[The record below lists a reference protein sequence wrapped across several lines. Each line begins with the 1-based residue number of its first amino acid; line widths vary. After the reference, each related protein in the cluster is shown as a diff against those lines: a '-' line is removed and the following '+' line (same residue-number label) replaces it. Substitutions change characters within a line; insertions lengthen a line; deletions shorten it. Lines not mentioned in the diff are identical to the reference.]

1 MNDPQNKNE
10 SETIESAPGI
20 EVSASNTSVP
30 DAEKIESAKASNRE
44 ILSKPTAFPEGS
56 AEGKPNKPPVV
67 LAKPSVAPSESTPAP
82 IKVPIA
88 PKPTAKETVASHAA
102 DSSISIDGDR
112 DQNVGA
118 LVVDAI
124 AAAVAIAFA
133 FLLAQD
139 VIPFL

>member
-20 EVSASNTSVP
+20 EVSTSNTPVP
-30 DAEKIESAKASNRE
+30 DAEKVESAEASNRE
-44 ILSKPTAFPEGS
+44 ILYKPTAFSEGS
-56 AEGKPNKPPVV
+56 AEGKPNKPPLV
-67 LAKPSVAPSESTPAP
+67 LAEPSEAPSESTPAT

-88 PKPTAKETVASHAA
+88 PEPTAKETVASHAA

-133 FLLAQD
+133 VLLAQD

>member
-30 DAEKIESAKASNRE
+30 DAEKVESAEASNRE

-56 AEGKPNKPPVV
+56 AESKPNKPPLV
-67 LAKPSVAPSESTPAP
+67 LAKPSEAPSESTPAP
-82 IKVPIA
+82 IKVSIA
-88 PKPTAKETVASHAA
+88 PESAAKETVASHAA
-102 DSSISIDGDR
+102 DSSISIDGER

-118 LVVDAI
+118 LIVDAI
-124 AAAVAIAFA
+124 AAAVAISFA
-133 FLLAQD
+133 ILLAQD
-139 VIPFL
+139 VIAFL

>member
-1 MNDPQNKNE
+1 
-10 SETIESAPGI
+10 
-20 EVSASNTSVP
+20 
-30 DAEKIESAKASNRE
+30 
-44 ILSKPTAFPEGS
+44 L
-56 AEGKPNKPPVV
+56 
-67 LAKPSVAPSESTPAP
+67 L
-82 IKVPIA
+82 

-133 FLLAQD
+133 VLLAQD